1 MPAVHRWF
9 FCSLG
14 AFACGLALAQTAATP
29 TATPKPPEVDESKIP
44 EWVKRQARSPYKVI
58 IESNAVRG
66 RAAAAA
72 AREEG
77 NGKQAPKKT
86 VAAVAPVP
94 VPVPVPAPAP
104 APVPAAVEPRVEAAV
119 ARTADPPS
127 RTSSVAAVPQAA
139 EPVIETAAALVSKPA
154 VTPLPN
160 ASAAAQQPAAQGQ
173 AEPEPALRV
182 ATASAATA
190 EPMPLTLLLRVEPAI
205 PSELID
211 SKLNSA
217 KVVVTFTV
225 NPDGEV
231 VKPSI
236 ASTSDP
242 RLNRSV
248 LRAVR
253 DWRYAPIE
261 TAREHSVR
269 LEFSTQ

>member
-29 TATPKPPEVDESKIP
+29 SAAATPPEVDESKIP

-72 AREEG
+72 AAREEG
-77 NGKQAPKKT
+77 NGKQAQKKT
-86 VAAVAPVP
+86 ATAAVQA
-94 VPVPVPAPAP
+94 PAPAP
-104 APVPAAVEPRVEAAV
+104 APAAVEPRVEAAV
-119 ARTADPPS
+119 ARTAEPPS
-127 RTSSVAAVPQAA
+127 RANSVAAVPQAA

-190 EPMPLTLLLRVEPAI
+190 GPMPLTLLLRVEPAI

-225 NPDGEV
+225 NADGEV
-231 VKPSI
+231 VNPSV

-261 TAREHSVR
+261 TAREHSIR
-269 LEFSTQ
+269 FEFSMQ

>member
-29 TATPKPPEVDESKIP
+29 AATPKPPEVDESKIP

-86 VAAVAPVP
+86 VAAVAP
-94 VPVPVPAPAP
+94 A
-104 APVPAAVEPRVEAAV
+104 PAAVEPRVEAAV

-139 EPVIETAAALVSKPA
+139 EPVIETAAAPVSKPA